1 MHKIFLTILVLIG
14 LPVHGQTFTS
24 NAELELEPGRV
35 FEPKNVGT
43 FSGAMRSCFNNYK
56 INNYL
61 AAHQSTV
68 KIMNQMSAIDRNQAM
83 GGFQYTL
90 RTRTFNGK
98 SLSAAECDRLF
109 SSDWQSFLYKPN
121 E

>member
-1 MHKIFLTILVLIG
+1 MPKIFLAILVVIG
-14 LPVHGQTFTS
+14 FPVLGQTIAS
-24 NAELELEPGRV
+24 NPIIELEPGRA

-43 FSGAMRSCFNNYK
+43 FSGAMRSCFNSYK
-56 INNYL
+56 NNDYL
-61 AAHQSTV
+61 EAHQSTV
-68 KIMNQMSAIDRNQAM
+68 KIMNQMSAIERNQAM
-83 GGFQYTL
+83 GEFQYSI

-109 SSDWQSFLYKPN
+109 SSDWQSFLYKAN